1 MGRGGMAA
9 RTPSVA
15 VKEGGELARFTVP
28 RLLEA
33 LYPSE
38 IE

>member
-1 MGRGGMAA
+1 MGQGGTTA

-15 VKEGGELARFTVP
+15 VKEGGELARFTVL

-33 LYPSE
+33 FYPPE